1 MLKRLFDIVGALA
14 ALCIVAPALLP
25 IGLWVVLDS
34 RGPVL
39 YRARRIG
46 RHNRPFAMYK
56 FRTMV
61 VDAERRGPA
70 LTYQADPR
78 ITRAG
83 RFLRRT
89 HLDELPQLFNVL
101 KGDMS
106 LVGPRPEAPGYV
118 DPGSPVWQQVL
129 SVRPGICGLSQL
141 VFATAESAILSS
153 GASVD
158 QDYTRQVLPRK
169 LALDLRYIKRQS
181 LPFDI
186 MLIFQTIMLV
196 LRQGRQDDKMT
207 R

>member
-1 MLKRLFDIVGALA
+1 MFKRLFDIVGALV
-14 ALCIVAPALLP
+14 ALCIAAPVLLP
-25 IGLWVVLDS
+25 IAIWILLDS

-46 RHNRPFAMYK
+46 RHNHPFVMYK

-61 VDAERRGPA
+61 ADAERRGPA

-83 RFLRRT
+83 RLLRRT

-106 LVGPRPEAPGYV
+106 LVGPRPEAPDYV
-118 DPGSPVWQQVL
+118 DAGSPIWQQVL

-153 GASVD
+153 GARVD
-158 QDYTRQVLPRK
+158 QDYTQQVLPRK

-181 LPFDI
+181 LPLDI
-186 MLIFQTIMLV
+186 ILIFQTILLV
-196 LRQGRQDDKMT
+196 LRQHG
-207 R
+207 

>member
-1 MLKRLFDIVGALA
+1 MPKRLFDIVGALV
-14 ALCIVAPALLP
+14 ALCISAPALLP
-25 IGLWVVLDS
+25 IALWVVLDS

-46 RHNRPFAMYK
+46 RHNRPFVMYK

-61 VDAERRGPA
+61 ADADRRGPA

-106 LVGPRPEAPGYV
+106 LVGPRPEAPDYV
-118 DPGSPVWQQVL
+118 DPLSPLWQEVL
-129 SVRPGICGLSQL
+129 SVRPGICGLAQL
-141 VFATAESAILSS
+141 MFATAESAILSS
-153 GASVD
+153 GASVG
-158 QDYTRQVLPRK
+158 QDYTQQVLPHK

-181 LPFDI
+181 LLLDI
-186 MLIFQTIMLV
+186 ILILQTLMLV
-196 LRQGRQDDKMT
+196 LPQR
-207 R
+207 

>member
-1 MLKRLFDIVGALA
+1 MLKRLFDIAGALA
-14 ALCIVAPALLP
+14 ALCIVAPLLLP
-25 IGLWVVLDS
+25 IALWVVLDS

-46 RHNRPFAMYK
+46 RHHRPFAMYK

-61 VDAERRGPA
+61 ADAARRGPA

-106 LVGPRPEAPGYV
+106 LVGPRPEAPDYV
-118 DPGSPVWQQVL
+118 DPGSPVWRQVL

-141 VFATAESAILSS
+141 AFATAESAILSRLYRAS
-153 GASVD
+153 AAAQAGA
-158 QDYTRQVLPRK
+158 RP
-169 LALDLRYIKRQS
+169 A
-181 LPFDI
+181 
-186 MLIFQTIMLV
+186 
-196 LRQGRQDDKMT
+196 LRQAAVAAARHHLDPADSAAGAARVKVLCLKVKGK